1 MAYQRN
7 EKYSEETN
15 SAIRFNIISALQELA
30 DFNGID
36 INTIKTTS
44 PYSYELNQ
52 VTSQKIAAELKK
64 MIDLGFVVKG
74 KTKGKTVK
82 YMLRDRYESLIEDKK
97 LDKNSYGY
105 GDYRDDKKESEDED
119 EISNRILSTKYRK
132 RYTELW

>member
-1 MAYQRN
+1 MAYQKN
-7 EKYSEETN
+7 DKYSKETN
-15 SAIRFNIISALQELA
+15 SAIRFNIIGALQELA
-30 DFNGID
+30 NFNGVD

-64 MIDLGFVVKG
+64 MIDLGLVVKG

-97 LDKNSYGY
+97 IDDKSYGY
-105 GDYRDDKKESEDED
+105 GDYRDDYDED
-119 EISNRILSTKYRK
+119 VVSNRILSTQNRKKYVD
-132 RYTELW
+132 LW